1 MSQTDLVRL
10 VLGGVIVA
18 GAVRA
23 AARKIDMRLALL
35 TAAILLGAISH
46 NVPRVIAIFFH
57 TFADEKY
64 VVPICCAMGF
74 AHVVGR
80 TGCDRHLVEALLGP
94 IKRVRFLLIPGGVAV
109 GFLVNGAVISQA
121 ATAAAIGPVLI
132 PLMRGA
138 GFSAIAAGGTLLLG
152 SSLGG
157 ELLNPGAPEYATV
170 VDTAAARLGE
180 HEADPQARGSLVAR
194 VFPFAIIQLLISSIT
209 LWLTARRRLDID
221 EDKNMVNEDASR
233 SAFTVNPLKAI
244 APLTP
249 LLILLATSGIARLIR
264 VPRMWLVGSTDLAGR
279 AGAAAAKRAIE
290 LYDARLIGVAML
302 IGVAVA
308 AISSLGTRAGRES
321 IGHLGRVFAE
331 GAGEAFYKVITLIVV
346 ASCFA
351 EGIRGIGFDQLI
363 MKATHFFP
371 AALLPTASI
380 FASAFAFLSGSGYAA
395 TQGLFPIFATAV
407 GDGAPLDRLAAVTS
421 LSAAAGRTISPVAAV
436 VILSARLS
444 DADERDLIRRVSIPL
459 LVATAT
465 VVVIASILQQT

>member
-1 MSQTDLVRL
+1 MNQIDLIRL
-10 VLGGVIVA
+10 VLGSLIVG

-23 AARKIDMRLALL
+23 VARKIDMRLALL
-35 TAAILLGAISH
+35 VAAILLGAISK

-74 AHVVGR
+74 AHVVGK
-80 TGCDRHLVEALLGP
+80 TGCDRHLVEALLRP
-94 IKRVRFLLIPGGVAV
+94 IRRVRYLLIPAGVAV

-138 GFSAIAAGGTLLLG
+138 GFTAIVAGGTLLLG

-170 VDTAAARLGE
+170 VDTAAARLGDR
-180 HEADPQARGSLVAR
+180 EADAQARGSLVAR
-194 VFPFAIIQLLISSIT
+194 VFPFAIIQLLISSGI
-209 LWLTARRRLDID
+209 LWLMNRDRVDNNDL
-221 EDKNMVNEDASR
+221 KNTVINKSTDLE
-233 SAFTVNPLKAI
+233 FIVNPLKAI
-244 APLTP
+244 APLIP
-249 LLILLATSGIARLIR
+249 LLILLATSGIARLFH
-264 VPRMWLVGSTDLAGR
+264 VPRMWLVGSRDLAGR
-279 AGAAAAKRAIE
+279 VGAAAEKRAIE

-308 AISSLGTRAGRES
+308 AISSLGTRAGRDS
-321 IGHLGRVFAE
+321 IRDLGRVFAE

-351 EGIRGIGFDQLI
+351 EGVRGIGFDRLI
-363 MKATHFFP
+363 MQAILFVP
-371 AALLPTASI
+371 SALLPTASL
-380 FASAFAFLSGSGYAA
+380 FSSAFAFLSGSGYAA

-407 GDGAPLDRLAAVTS
+407 KDGAPLDRLAAVTS
-421 LSAAAGRTISPVAAV
+421 LSSAAGRTISPVAAV

-444 DADERDLIRRVSIPL
+444 QADERDIIRSVSIPL

-465 VVVIASILQQT
+465 VVVIASILS

>member
-1 MSQTDLVRL
+1 MTNQDYIRL
-10 VLGGVIVA
+10 IVGCLIVA

-23 AARKIDMRLALL
+23 VARKIDMRLALL
-35 TAAILLGAISH
+35 VAALLLGAISK

-74 AHVVGR
+74 AHVVGK
-80 TGCDRHLVEALLGP
+80 TGCDRHLVEALLRP
-94 IKRVRFLLIPGGVAV
+94 IRRVRFLLIPAGVAV

-138 GFSAIAAGGTLLLG
+138 GFNAIVAGGTLLLG

-180 HEADPQARGSLVAR
+180 READPQARGALTAR
-194 VFPFAIIQLLISSIT
+194 VFPFAIIQLLISSSI
-209 LWLTARRRLDID
+209 LWLMNRNQLENDD
-221 EDKNMVNEDASR
+221 QKDGEDYKSASLE
-233 SAFTVNPLKAI
+233 FTVNPLKAI
-244 APLTP
+244 APLIP
-249 LLILLATSGIARLIR
+249 LWILLATSGIARLFH

-279 AGAAAAKRAIE
+279 VGAAAAKRAIE

-308 AISSLGTRAGRES
+308 AISSLGTRAGRDS
-321 IGHLGRVFAE
+321 IRDLGRVFAE

-351 EGIRGIGFDQLI
+351 EGIRGIGFDRLI
-363 MKATHFFP
+363 MQATLFVP
-371 AALLPTASI
+371 AALLPAASL
-380 FASAFAFLSGSGYAA
+380 FSSAFAFLSGSGYAA

-407 GDGAPLDRLAAVTS
+407 NDGAPLDRLAAVTS
-421 LSAAAGRTISPVAAV
+421 LSSAAGRTISPVAAV

-444 DADERDLIRRVSIPL
+444 QADERDLIRRVSIPL

-465 VVVIASILQQT
+465 VVVIASILS